1 MTQPI
6 LIDQHQ
12 LSGGYERMHAIATV
26 LDVKE
31 INNANRN
38 IVVSFKIV
46 KILSNYTIPGLES
59 LFQAY
64 FPGIAGISRAPFNY
78 DRLVESLGASL
89 VMEQNGMF
97 DLCQL
102 INKTYVITIQ
112 EQDSANGDYYFQNL
126 INLIEYPFATN
137 SSIPSESTSTN
148 FRETG
153 FPSSAHNFSRANL
166 NSLHQTAQNSEHE
179 EFDPTDPRNGGFE
192 Y

>member
-12 LSGGYERMHAIATV
+12 LSGGYERMHAIATI

-38 IVVSFKIV
+38 IVITFKIV

-64 FPGIAGISRAPFNY
+64 FPGIVGISRAPFNY

-126 INLIEYPFATN
+126 INLIEYPFAIN
-137 SSIPSESTSTN
+137 SFIPSEASSTVL
-148 FRETG
+148 RKTG
-153 FPSSAHNFSRANL
+153 FPSSAHSFSRSNL
-166 NSLHQTAQNSEHE
+166 NSLHQTVGNSDPE
-179 EFDPTDPRNGGFE
+179 EFDPTDPRNGGFH
-192 Y
+192 

>member
-1 MTQPI
+1 MPQSI
-6 LIDQHQ
+6 IIDKQH
-12 LSGGYERMHAIATV
+12 LSCGNERIHAIATV

-31 INNANRN
+31 VKNANRN
-38 IVVSFKIV
+38 IVLTLKIV
-46 KILSNYTIPGLES
+46 KTLSDYTIPGLES

-126 INLIEYPFATN
+126 INLIEYPFAIN
-137 SSIPSESTSTN
+137 SFIPSEASSTVL
-148 FRETG
+148 RKTG
-153 FPSSAHNFSRANL
+153 FPSSAHSFSRSNL
-166 NSLHQTAQNSEHE
+166 NSLHQTVGNSDHE
-179 EFDPTDPRNGGFE
+179 EFDPTDPRNGGFQ
-192 Y
+192 

>member
-6 LIDQHQ
+6 LIDQQQ

-38 IVVSFKIV
+38 IVITFKIV
-46 KILSNYTIPGLES
+46 KILSDYTIPGLES

-126 INLIEYPFATN
+126 IYLIEYPFA
-137 SSIPSESTSTN
+137 IK
-148 FRETG
+148 
-153 FPSSAHNFSRANL
+153 
-166 NSLHQTAQNSEHE
+166 Q
-179 EFDPTDPRNGGFE
+179 
-192 Y
+192 